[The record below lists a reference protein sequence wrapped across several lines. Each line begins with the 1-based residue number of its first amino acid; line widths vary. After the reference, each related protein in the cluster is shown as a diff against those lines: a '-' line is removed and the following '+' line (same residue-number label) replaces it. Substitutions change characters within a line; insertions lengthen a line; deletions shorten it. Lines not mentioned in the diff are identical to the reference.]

1 LGASSSAEAKLVHDA
16 DKLEMALQASE
27 YMDEGYSKE
36 MLSEFKVSAIEKIGD
51 KKMLDLIRHI

>member
-27 YMDEGYSKE
+27 YMGEGYSKE
-36 MLSEFKVSAIEKIGD
+36 MLSEFKVSAIQQIND
-51 KKMLDLIRHI
+51 SNLLDIIRLI